1 MELGAV
7 WGAIKD
13 CSCIWTVSMSS
24 VETRCSKYFHVS
36 SSSAW
41 ARLVM
46 FDEPNRHPINALK
59 CNLVHCSN
67 VKFYFNILE
76 LFKGWMFS
84 VWCRYLPF
92 YISKVII
99 VKAWKQRTKIRM
111 GRLPFSHVRM
121 NYFWWAKTERIVVY
135 SAVNLLFRNNKIQ
148 LSKCHYITI
157 FMNCKISLTYISET
171 HWKQSIKFQIESMFH
186 FPFS

>member
-1 MELGAV
+1 MDIELTTLLFRSLLIQNKRGCVQSQSSLNTV
-7 WGAIKD
+7 W
-13 CSCIWTVSMSS
+13 S
-24 VETRCSKYFHVS
+24 TRYYYYLC
-36 SSSAW
+36 W
-41 ARLVM
+41 
-46 FDEPNRHPINALK
+46 
-59 CNLVHCSN
+59 HCSE
-67 VKFYFNILE
+67 NIPSQASLS
-76 LFKGWMFS
+76 LLTT
-84 VWCRYLPF
+84 CRNYLL
-92 YISKVII
+92 I

>member
-1 MELGAV
+1 MTDFRCTFS
-7 WGAIKD
+7 AISAKLLQFFNSQREMVKTAKSIKLKSITD
-13 CSCIWTVSMSS
+13 
-24 VETRCSKYFHVS
+24 TRRTTCRNY
-36 SSSAW
+36 
-41 ARLVM
+41 
-46 FDEPNRHPINALK
+46 
-59 CNLVHCSN
+59 
-67 VKFYFNILE
+67 
-76 LFKGWMFS
+76 LF
-84 VWCRYLPF
+84 
-92 YISKVII
+92 I
-99 VKAWKQRTKIRM
+99 VKLENSATKIWM